1 MSGLTLTPA
10 ALWGFRC
17 ALGLTAKGLWQ
28 CFWLQSQVR
37 CCCPTTKPCACS
49 SLGLEDSPLL
59 LPLSAQTPSG
69 RSSDY
74 CALQGVPQLHQVCLG
89 SLTFYV
95 NAAQVNKDV
104 QVLTCSLT
112 WSQHCP
118 VIRIAAHRTS
128 LEYRAPCNCTGR
140 LPLEQGCP
148 VLSKLLPARP
158 KANAAISRCLGR
170 FMLTS
175 RDAGN
180 CRGHLTLLRA
190 AALPRV
196 DCQELAFC

>member
-89 SLTFYV
+89 SLTFFV

-118 VIRIAAHRTS
+118 VIRIAAHRT
-128 LEYRAPCNCTGR
+128 
-140 LPLEQGCP
+140 
-148 VLSKLLPARP
+148 V
-158 KANAAISRCLGR
+158 
-170 FMLTS
+170 
-175 RDAGN
+175 
-180 CRGHLTLLRA
+180 
-190 AALPRV
+190 
-196 DCQELAFC
+196 